1 MPVVLDPLLL
11 SCVEESER
19 SALVL
24 VDRSVVCTF
33 GSMFSFL
40 LGVEGRGGDI
50 LRIGDPNRAGDVALA
65 GDVLLTGE
73 AAR

>member
-1 MPVVLDPLLL
+1 MLVARDRLFV
-11 SCVEESER
+11 SCVGESER
-19 SALVL
+19 SFLDLVE
-24 VDRSVVCTF
+24 RSVWGIL

-50 LRIGDPNRAGDVALA
+50 LRIGDPNRVGEVALV
-65 GDVLLTGE
+65 GDALLAGE

>member
-1 MPVVLDPLLL
+1 MLVVLDRLLL
-11 SCVEESER
+11 SWVEESER
-19 SALVL
+19 SAFVL
-24 VDRSVVCTF
+24 VDRSAVCTF

-50 LRIGDPNRAGDVALA
+50 LRIGDPSRAGEVALA

-73 AAR
+73 TAR